1 MGGEWPRLWRRYEA
15 GYDQNPSASTI
26 NITRTNDEVELPQVT
41 GNNKSIMEKKQVT
54 FEHEIERNRNQT
66 DTEVLILFYWWQ

>member
-26 NITRTNDEVELPQVT
+26 NITRTYDEVELPQVT
-41 GNNKSIMEKKQVT
+41 DNNKSITEKDKWLL
-54 FEHEIERNRNQT
+54 NMK
-66 DTEVLILFYWWQ
+66 Y